1 MIHPI
6 QKLIVIKNKFPRT
19 FDSCFYHFWTKFRFL
34 IQSGGG
40 PEDLQ
45 CILASCP
52 LLFKSSDDK
61 RMKNDNLFSVIF
73 YGNHNLERRSYS
85 SYPPRNTFSTLYD
98 EVHSLRLWSFRK
110 VLYHLNSWYFIVFI
124 YRSSCNYIHTLIKPA
139 YQYMYYYPQ
148 HYSFSKGLCQQII
161 SFYAW
166 HWHYNVSW
174 WFLLPFFLLV
184 FSDILLSAFC

>member
-1 MIHPI
+1 MDFH
-6 QKLIVIKNKFPRT
+6 K
-19 FDSCFYHFWTKFRFL
+19 YYFWTQFRLL

-73 YGNHNLERRSYS
+73 YGNHNLERRRSYMYS

-98 EVHSLRLWSFRK
+98 EVRSLRLWSFK
-110 VLYHLNSWYFIVFI
+110 NVLYIRFHDISVFI
-124 YRSSCNYIHTLIKPA
+124 YRYSSYNYIHTLIMTA
-139 YQYMYYYPQ
+139 HQYYSNSQ
-148 HYSFSKGLCQQII
+148 HYIFMLEIDNTKLWLWVDTWNNQSFC
-161 SFYAW
+161 
-166 HWHYNVSW
+166 V
-174 WFLLPFFLLV
+174 LLLGTL
-184 FSDILLSAFC
+184 IR